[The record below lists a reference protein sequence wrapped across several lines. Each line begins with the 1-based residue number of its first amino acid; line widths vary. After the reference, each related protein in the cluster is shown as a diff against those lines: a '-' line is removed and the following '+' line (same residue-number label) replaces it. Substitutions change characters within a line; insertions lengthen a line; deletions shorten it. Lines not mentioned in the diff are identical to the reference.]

1 MKQYIAAMDIGT
13 SGCKSI
19 IIDDEGAV
27 IAAITEEYPLY
38 SPRPGWNEQE
48 PDDWWQGACR
58 SMRKA
63 VAKSGVNPGD
73 IKSLSFS
80 GQMHGL
86 VAMDQD
92 GQVIRRAF
100 LWNDQRC
107 AKQCQDVLDG
117 IGGFEELRSY
127 TNNNLLPGYQGGKL
141 LWLREEE
148 PQNYARMK
156 QALLPKD
163 YLRYR
168 LTGEYCTDVSDASG
182 TGLFDVK
189 KRDYSWALLERLG
202 LDRELFPRV
211 VESSEV
217 TGTITAAA
225 AELTG
230 LRPGTAI
237 VAGGGDSVVQT
248 TGMGLIKEGIM
259 GLTLGT
265 GGIVAM
271 GMSQYLEN
279 HDQTLQFFC
288 NNQKDLYH
296 VMGVMLACGGSYQWY
311 RNTLCTDELKRGR
324 KQGIDP
330 YELLNQGAENSV
342 PGAKELLYLP
352 YLSGERAPYA
362 DPNLRGCFIGLSQSH
377 NKGDITRSVMEG
389 IGYGMR
395 QISEAILTLKPIKLE
410 RIIVSG
416 GGSRSVLWR
425 QILSDIF
432 QLPVYTVSGAKE
444 GGAYGACMVG
454 GVGAGIWKDL
464 EEACGILK
472 TVTENVPNPKN
483 QEKYATMFQIY
494 ADMVP
499 ALKGQFDRL
508 AQCSQEQTYHE

>member
-1 MKQYIAAMDIGT
+1 MKQYVAAMDIGT

-19 IIDDEGAV
+19 IVDEDGVVVSSV
-27 IAAITEEYPLY
+27 IEEYPLY
-38 SPRPGWNEQE
+38 SPKPGWNEQE
-48 PDDWWQGACR
+48 PMDWWVGAYT
-58 SMRKA
+58 SLHKA
-63 VAKSGVNPGD
+63 IDKSGVAPSD

-86 VAMDQD
+86 VAMDKD
-92 GQVIRRAF
+92 GNVIRRAF

-107 AKQCQDVLDG
+107 AKQCQDVLNDL
-117 IGGFEELRSY
+117 GGFEELRRY

-141 LWLREEE
+141 LWLREVE
-148 PQNYARMK
+148 PENYEKMVKAI
-156 QALLPKD
+156 LPKD
-163 YLRYR
+163 YLRYK

-189 KRDYSWALLERLG
+189 NRAYSWEL
-202 LDRELFPRV
+202 LDRLHLSRDLFPPV

-217 TGTITAAA
+217 TGEVTKEA

-230 LRPGTAI
+230 LVPGTP
-237 VAGGGDSVVQT
+237 VVGGGGDSVIQT
-248 TGMGLIKEGIM
+248 TGMGLIREGIL

-279 HDQTLQFFC
+279 HDSTLQFFC

-311 RNTLCTDELKRGR
+311 RNTLCGDEMMQAKEKGV
-324 KQGIDP
+324 DP
-330 YELLNQGAENSV
+330 YDLLNIGAENSR
-342 PGAKELLYLP
+342 PGANGLIYLP
-352 YLSGERAPYA
+352 YLSGERAPYT
-362 DPNLRGCFIGLSQSH
+362 DPNLRGSFIGLTQSH
-377 NKGDITRSVMEG
+377 KKGDITRSLMEG
-389 IGYGMR
+389 IGYGMK
-395 QISEAILTLKPIKLE
+395 QIGAAILQLKPLNLD

-416 GGSRSVLWR
+416 GGSRSNLWR

-444 GGAYGACMVG
+444 GGAYGACLVG

-464 EEACGILK
+464 DEACRTMK
-472 TVTENVPNPKN
+472 EVTENVPNPANKD
-483 QEKYATMFQIY
+483 IY
-494 ADMVP
+494 EEMYGIYCDMVP
-499 ALKGQFDRL
+499 ALKKQFDRI
-508 AQCSQEQTYHE
+508 ADV

>member
-19 IIDDEGAV
+19 IIDDEGNV
-27 IAAITEEYPLY
+27 AASVTEEYPLY

-48 PDDWWQGACR
+48 PDDWWKGAYTGIH
-58 SMRKA
+58 KA
-63 VAKSGVNPGD
+63 VVQSGVDPGD
-73 IKSLSFS
+73 IKALSFS

-86 VAMDQD
+86 VAMDKD
-92 GQVIRRAF
+92 GKVIRKAF

-107 AKQCQDVLDG
+107 AKQCREVLKDV
-117 IGGFEELRSY
+117 GGFEKLRLY

-148 PQNYARMK
+148 PENYVKMK
-156 QALLPKD
+156 KAILPKD
-163 YLRYR
+163 YLRYK
-168 LTGEYCTDVSDASG
+168 LTGDYFTDVSDASG

-189 KRDYSWALLERLG
+189 KRDYSWTLLDRLG
-202 LDRELFPRV
+202 LDHELFPPV
-211 VESSEV
+211 VESSVV
-217 TGTITAAA
+217 TGTVTREA

-230 LRPGTAI
+230 LMPGTP
-237 VAGGGDSVVQT
+237 VAGGGGDSVIQT
-248 TGMGLIKEGIM
+248 TGMGLIKEGIL

-279 HDQTLQFFC
+279 HNETLQFFC

-311 RNTLCTDELKRGR
+311 RNTLCTDEMLQAKKLGA
-324 KQGIDP
+324 DP
-330 YELLNQGAENSV
+330 YELLNEGAKNSE
-342 PGAKELLYLP
+342 PGAKGLMYLP
-352 YLSGERAPYA
+352 YLSGERAPYT

-389 IGYGMR
+389 VGYGMR
-395 QISEAILTLKPIKLE
+395 QISEAILNLKPMKLE
-410 RIIVSG
+410 RIIISG
-416 GGSRSVLWR
+416 GGSRSILWR

-432 QLPVYTVSGAKE
+432 QLPVYTVSGARE

-454 GVGAGIWKDL
+454 GISAGIWKDL
-464 EEACGILK
+464 TDACGMIK
-472 TVTENVPNPKN
+472 TVTENIPNPKN
-483 QEKYATMFQIY
+483 KDKYEEMFQIY
-494 ADMVP
+494 CDMVP
-499 ALKGQFDRL
+499 ALKHQFDRL
-508 AQCSQEQTYHE
+508 AGE